1 MQMDNSNLSD
11 ISMRQYN
18 QHEIKQNKDIHK
30 AIKGLREIEYF
41 LKEFG
46 CLSFGRDFIV
56 CEEKPFTL
64 QGLITSL
71 EFTAGSII
79 SCCESGCLADA
90 NTLLRKYKDALFFY
104 LYLVAYDSDCKIA
117 EPSKRTRK
125 MEKNIQRW
133 LRNELGD
140 LGIGQILKEI
150 GTSPQVTEAV
160 MKYHLQTYLE
170 NIRDRLHNYVHGNGI
185 AYYNR
190 SVNSYKESVLE
201 KHISNLLLDMRFVTV
216 TFLFLLTMFNPAFI
230 MSTDYVDCLD
240 CSMTPPEDSQYWV
253 APFITEFF
261 QKNLDLIDK
270 NGIAYLSEKTNMQ
283 F

>member
-1 MQMDNSNLSD
+1 MQMDSSSLSD

-18 QHEIKQNKDIHK
+18 QQKIEQNKDIQK
-30 AIKGLREIEYF
+30 EIKGMKEIEYF
-41 LKEFG
+41 LNQFG
-46 CLSFGRDFIV
+46 FLSFGRDIML
-56 CEEKPFTL
+56 CGSETFTL

-90 NTLLRKYKDALFFY
+90 NTLLRKYKDDLFFY

-125 MEKNIQRW
+125 MEENIQRW

-160 MKYHLQTYLE
+160 MKYHLQEYLE
-170 NIRDRLHNYVHGNGI
+170 KIRDRLNNYVHGNGI

-190 SVNSYKESVLE
+190 NVNSYKESVLE
-201 KHISNLLLDMRFVTV
+201 KRISNLLQDMRFVTV
-216 TFLFLLTMFNPAFI
+216 TFLFLLTMFNPVFI
-230 MSTDYVDCLD
+230 MSTDYVDFLD
-240 CSMTPPEDSQYWV
+240 CSMAPPEDSQYWV

-261 QKNLDLIDK
+261 RKNLDLIDK

>member
-1 MQMDNSNLSD
+1 MDSINLCD
-11 ISMRQYN
+11 TSMRQHN
-18 QHEIKQNKDIHK
+18 QYKIEQNKDIQK

-41 LKEFG
+41 LKEFS
-46 CLSFGRDFIV
+46 CLSFGRDFIA
-56 CEEKPFTL
+56 CKEKLFTL

-71 EFTAGSII
+71 EFTAGSIT
-79 SCCESGCLADA
+79 SCCEFGCLADA
-90 NTLLRKYKDALFFY
+90 NTLLRKYKDDLFFY

-117 EPSKRTRK
+117 EYSKRIRK
-125 MEKNIQRW
+125 MEENIQRW

-160 MKYHLQTYLE
+160 MKYHLQKYLE
-170 NIRDRLHNYVHGNGI
+170 KIRDRLNNYVHGNGI

-190 SVNSYKESVLE
+190 NVNSYKEKVLE
-201 KHISNLLLDMRFVTV
+201 ACISKLLLDMRFVTV
-216 TFLFLLTMFNPAFI
+216 TFLFLLTMFNPVFI
-230 MSTDYVDCLD
+230 MSTDYVDYLD
-240 CSMTPPEDSQYWV
+240 CSLMPLEDSQYWV

-261 QKNLDLIDK
+261 RKNLDLIDK

>member
-1 MQMDNSNLSD
+1 
-11 ISMRQYN
+11 MRKHN
-18 QHEIKQNKDIHK
+18 QQEIEQNK
-30 AIKGLREIEYF
+30 AIQKGIKDMKEITHF
-41 LKEFG
+41 LNEFSF
-46 CLSFGRDFIV
+46 LSFGRDIMLCG
-56 CEEKPFTL
+56 CEIFTL

-90 NTLLRKYKDALFFY
+90 NTLLRKYKDDLFFY

-117 EPSKRTRK
+117 EPSRRTRK
-125 MEKNIQRW
+125 MEANIQRW
-133 LRNELGD
+133 MRNELGD

-150 GTSPQVTEAV
+150 GTASQVTEAV
-160 MKYHLQTYLE
+160 KKYHLQKYLE
-170 NIRDRLHNYVHGNGI
+170 KIRDRLNNYVHGNGI

-190 SVNSYKESVLE
+190 SVNSYKGNVLE
-201 KHISNLLLDMRFVTV
+201 KHLSNLLLDMRFITV
-216 TFLFLLTMFNPAFI
+216 TFLFLLTMFNPVFI
-230 MSTDYVDCLD
+230 MSTDYVDYLD

-261 QKNLDLIDK
+261 RKNLDLIDK
-270 NGIAYLSEKTNMQ
+270 NGIAYLSKKTNMQ